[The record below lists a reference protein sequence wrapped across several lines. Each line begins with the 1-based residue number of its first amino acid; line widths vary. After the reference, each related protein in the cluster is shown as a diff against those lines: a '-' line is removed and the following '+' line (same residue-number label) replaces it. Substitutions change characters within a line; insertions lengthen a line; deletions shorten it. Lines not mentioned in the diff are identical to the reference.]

1 MRSAESTAGESATAI
16 GRDVAIRRSRAE
28 GTNMPGENV
37 QDGRPAS
44 VPTINELAGAYLE
57 DRRFNVSAFDSLAYS
72 LKPIVGH
79 LGEVEAAAI
88 DRALVRSYTATRRS
102 NGRADGTIDK
112 ELRTLRQVLSFA
124 VKEGCIDSAP
134 YIDTPG
140 SGPPRDRWL
149 DERELQRLI
158 EACVAPHVRAF
169 VLISVHTGAR
179 ARQVYDLTWDRVELR
194 SGLVCFPPSRPR
206 SKKRSVIIPAN
217 ETLWAELRSLRK
229 VSKGSWVIEHRGQH
243 VGSVKTGFKAAVRRA
258 GIAPCTIHDLRRTCA
273 SRLLQRG
280 ASFAE
285 VADFLGDSEAMIRR
299 VYGHFSPQGRRAELW
314 LEVGD
319 GVKG

>member
-1 MRSAESTAGESATAI
+1 MRSAEPCSGESAAANGRQAAI
-16 GRDVAIRRSRAE
+16 AEAPAKDTNSPGAEFRDGPPNSE
-28 GTNMPGENV
+28 T
-37 QDGRPAS
+37 S
-44 VPTINELAGAYLE
+44 INELAKAYLE
-57 DRRFNVSAFDSLAYS
+57 ARRFNVSAFDSLAFS
-72 LKPIVGH
+72 LKPIMEY
-79 LGEVEAAAI
+79 LGRIEVVAI
-88 DRALVRSYTATRRS
+88 DRGLVRSYTATRRS
-102 NGRADGTIDK
+102 SGRADGTIDK

-124 VKEGCIDSAP
+124 VKEGCIDRAP

-149 DERELQRLI
+149 DERELRRLI
-158 EACVAPHVRAF
+158 EACMAPHVRAF

-179 ARQVYDLTWDRVELR
+179 ARQVYNLTWDRVDLR
-194 SGLVCFPPSRPR
+194 RGLVCFPPSRPR

-229 VSKGSWVIEHRGQH
+229 VSISPWVIEHRGNQLS
-243 VGSVKTGFKAAVRRA
+243 SVKTGFKAAVRRA

-285 VADFLGDSEAMIRR
+285 VADFLGTAKR
-299 VYGHFSPQGRRAELW
+299 
-314 LEVGD
+314 
-319 GVKG
+319 

>member
-1 MRSAESTAGESATAI
+1 MRSAEPCSGESTANGRPDAI
-16 GRDVAIRRSRAE
+16 VGSLAKDANVPGAE
-28 GTNMPGENV
+28 F
-37 QDGRPAS
+37 QDGPPNAATS
-44 VPTINELAGAYLE
+44 INELAKAYLE
-57 DRRFNVSAFDSLAYS
+57 DRRFNVSAFDSLAFS
-72 LKPIVGH
+72 LKPIMGY
-79 LGEVEAAAI
+79 LGGIEAAAI

-102 NGRADGTIDK
+102 SGRADGTIDK

-124 VKEGCIDSAP
+124 VKEGCIDRAP

-149 DERELQRLI
+149 DERELRRLI

-169 VLISVHTGAR
+169 VLICVHTGAR
-179 ARQVYDLTWDRVELR
+179 ARQVYNLTWDRVDLR
-194 SGLVCFPPSRPR
+194 RGLVCFPPSRSR

-217 ETLWAELRSLRK
+217 DTLWAELRSLRK
-229 VSKGSWVIEHRGQH
+229 VSTGSWVIEHRGHH
-243 VGSVKTGFKAAVRRA
+243 VRSVKTGFKAAVRRA

-299 VYGHFSPQGRRAELW
+299 VYGHFSPEGRRATAQL
-314 LEVGD
+314 LD
-319 GVKG
+319 G